1 MEHKRRSE
9 KILHLVIL
17 HTRELNLKYL
27 VQGLQALQIQS
38 LAIESGISANNVST
52 ELKLHYNSGRLIR
65 VGNRPV
71 AYLSLPHM
79 EELLGRTISCRQFP
93 TPESFIQY
101 CIPKKAGADLPGQVA
116 LSAVTASNFDDL
128 IGGKDSLCSQI
139 RQAKAAILYPPYG
152 LHTLITGPT
161 GTGKSLFARCMFDY
175 AIKSGRISPDKSL
188 VTLNC
193 ANYSDNPQLLLSL
206 LFGYVKGA
214 FTGADRERKG
224 LIDHADESILFLDE
238 IHRLTP
244 EGQEK
249 MFLLMDQGI
258 YTRLGETGTE
268 RHANVLILG
277 ATTEDPV
284 EAMLNTFLRRLTVHI
299 TLPPLQERTIRERLE
314 LVLYFL
320 WKESQNIGM
329 RISLAASVISAF
341 CYYECSANIGQLSS
355 DIKLTCANAY
365 FDYLSASSPV
375 LSLKLTHMT
384 ERISRG
390 LYIAPNE
397 KNAMLSSLLRH
408 SSLVIDGNQ
417 RLSDLL
423 NQAISP
429 PEMGFGS
436 LIN

>member
-1 MEHKRRSE
+1 MEYKKRAE
-9 KILHLVIL
+9 KLLRLVIL
-17 HTRELNLKYL
+17 HTRELDLKNLERGLPRLL
-27 VQGLQALQIQS
+27 VQS
-38 LAIESGISANNVST
+38 LAGESGIAANNVST
-52 ELKLHYNSGRLIR
+52 ELKIHYNEGRLIR
-65 VGNRPV
+65 VGKRPV
-71 AYLSLPHM
+71 AYLSLPHV
-79 EELLGRTISCRQFP
+79 EELLGRSVTERDFASPEQFIRYCFP
-93 TPESFIQY
+93 KQQTAPLARAAFNTAAKSSF
-101 CIPKKAGADLPGQVA
+101 DEV
-116 LSAVTASNFDDL
+116 
-128 IGGKDSLCSQI
+128 IGGRDSLAAQI

-175 AIKSGRISPDKSL
+175 AVKSGRIPAEKPL

-224 LIDHADESILFLDE
+224 LIDRADGSILFLDE

-258 YTRLGETGTE
+258 YTRLGETGKE

-277 ATTEDPV
+277 ATTENPA
-284 EAMLNTFLRRLTVHI
+284 EAMLNTFLRRLSVHI
-299 TLPPLQERTIRERLE
+299 TLPPLQERTVRERLV
-314 LVLYFL
+314 LVFYFL
-320 WKESQNIGM
+320 WRESQNIGLK
-329 RISLAASVISAF
+329 IGLNETVLSAL

-365 FDYLSASSPV
+365 YDFLLAPGRL
-375 LSLKLTHMT
+375 LSLRLTHMT

-390 LYIAPNE
+390 LYIAPTE
-397 KNAMLSSLLRH
+397 KNAILSTLIRS
-408 SSLVIDGNQ
+408 
-417 RLSDLL
+417 
-423 NQAISP
+423 
-429 PEMGFGS
+429 PEMVVDGRAELQEVMCANVREAAEGF
-436 LIN
+436 

>member
-1 MEHKRRSE
+1 MEYKKRSD
-9 KILHLVIL
+9 KILHLVII
-17 HTRELNLKYL
+17 HTRELDLKHL
-27 VQGLQALQIQS
+27 TKGLQALQIQS
-38 LAIESGISANNVST
+38 LARESGITPNNVST

-71 AYLSLPHM
+71 SYLSLPHM
-79 EELLGRTISCRQFP
+79 EELLGRTISSRQFSS
-93 TPESFIQY
+93 PESFIQY
-101 CIPKKAGADLPGQVA
+101 CIPKDACKNLPGQVA
-116 LSAVTASNFDDL
+116 LNAVTESSFNDL
-128 IGGKDSLCSQI
+128 IGGKDSLSSQI

-175 AIKSGRISPDKSL
+175 AIKSGRISADKSL

-249 MFLLMDQGI
+249 MFLLMDQGV

-268 RHANVLILG
+268 RRANVLILG
-277 ATTEDPV
+277 ATTENPM

-320 WKESQNIGM
+320 WRESQNIGM

-355 DIKLTCANAY
+355 DIKLTCSNAY
-365 FDYLSASSPV
+365 FDYLSAASPV

-397 KNAMLSSLLRH
+397 KNAMLSSLLRD
-408 SSLVIDGNQ
+408 SNLVIDGNQ
-417 RLSDLL
+417 KLEELL
-423 NQAISP
+423 EQTISKP
-429 PEMGFGS
+429 GIGFK
-436 LIN
+436 N

>member
-1 MEHKRRSE
+1 MENKKRSD
-9 KILHLVIL
+9 KILHLVIT
-17 HTRELNLKYL
+17 HTRELDLNHLA
-27 VQGLQALQIQS
+27 QGLQTLQIQN
-38 LAIESGISANNVST
+38 LASESGIAPNNVST
-52 ELKLHYNSGRLIR
+52 ELKLHFNSGPLIR
-65 VGNRPV
+65 VGRRPAPYV
-71 AYLSLPHM
+71 SLPHM
-79 EELLGRTISCRQFP
+79 EELLGRTISSRQFP
-93 TPESFIQY
+93 TPECFIQY
-101 CIPKKAGADLPGQVA
+101 CIPKDMSRGLPGQVT
-116 LSAVTASNFDDL
+116 LNAVTESSFNDL
-128 IGGKDSLCSQI
+128 IGGKDSLNSQI

-175 AIKSGRISPDKSL
+175 AIKSGRIPTDKSL

-224 LIDHADESILFLDE
+224 LIDHADGSILFLDE

-277 ATTEDPV
+277 ATTENPM

-320 WKESQNIGM
+320 WRESQNIGM
-329 RISLAASVISAF
+329 RISLSASVISAF

-355 DIKLTCANAY
+355 DIKLTCANSY
-365 FDYLSASSPV
+365 FDYLSAASPV
-375 LSLKLTHMT
+375 LCLKLTHMT

-397 KNAMLSSLLRH
+397 KNAMLSSLLR
-408 SSLVIDGNQ
+408 SSDLVIDGNQ
-417 RLSDLL
+417 KLADLL
-423 NQAISP
+423 DQTISKP
-429 PEMGFGS
+429 VIGFNS